1 MTYLDVSVSDDV
13 ISKIVNLTSFEKM
26 KDNPMA
32 NYSCIPAPV
41 FDHSKSPFMRK
52 GAVDTDHIIENE
64 TDFVSVLTQLNTQ
77 KSTTLPPR

>member
-13 ISKIVNLTSFEKM
+13 ISEIVNLTSFEKM

-41 FDHSKSPFMRK
+41 FDNSKSSFMRK
-52 GAVDTDHIIENE
+52 GAVDTDQIIANK
-64 TDFVSVLTQLNTQ
+64 TDFVSVLPQLNTQ